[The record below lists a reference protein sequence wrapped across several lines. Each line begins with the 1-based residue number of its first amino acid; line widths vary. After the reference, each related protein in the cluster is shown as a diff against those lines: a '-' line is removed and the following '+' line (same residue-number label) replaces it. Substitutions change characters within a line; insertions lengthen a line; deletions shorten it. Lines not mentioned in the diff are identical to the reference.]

1 MNPLFRPFS
10 SSPRFVRAAR
20 KKALSLLVRTFV
32 AGRMPAAGRTLAI
45 TLGVA
50 VVVSGLLPAQGRAG
64 TRCENATISPQSAA
78 AAAQTAL
85 TVAAALDQRDAPAA
99 LVARVGTD
107 LSAQGLVYS
116 HVGFVVRDHPAGR
129 WTAVHLLNECGSDR
143 SNLYTQGLVNFF
155 ADDLVNQDAR
165 IVWLQPEQAQR
176 LADYLR
182 ALPQGALHQPHYNLI
197 ARPGSADYQN
207 STAWVVETL
216 AASLLQTADQPRLSN
231 SRREAYRAAEHDGFR
246 PDRIHIPYSKRVLG
260 GLFSANVAFT
270 DHPIGTRLAGDYP
283 VVTVR
288 SIIEYLDRSGHVD
301 AQREW
306 RNGQVMTRLGA
317 L

>member
-1 MNPLFRPFS
+1 MLE
-10 SSPRFVRAAR
+10 
-20 KKALSLLVRTFV
+20 
-32 AGRMPAAGRTLAI
+32 AGRKLA
-45 TLGVA
+45 TA
-50 VVVSGLLPAQGRAG
+50 VVVAGVVTLGLLPAQGRAG
-64 TRCENATISPQSAA
+64 TRCDDAVVTPQQVA

-85 TVAAALDQRDAPAA
+85 TVAAALDRHDAPMA

-129 WTAVHLLNECGSDR
+129 WTTVHLLNECGSDR

-165 IVWLQPEQAQR
+165 IVWLQPEHAQR
-176 LADYLR
+176 LAEQLR
-182 ALPQGALHQPHYNLI
+182 ALPRGALHQPHYNLI
-197 ARPGSADYQN
+197 ARPGSSDYQN
-207 STAWVVETL
+207 STAWVVEIL
-216 AASLLQTADQPRLSN
+216 GASLLDAGGLDSRGLDSGEPGASEPGAGGLDADRSN
-231 SRREAYRAAEHDGFR
+231 RRDAYRAAERDGFR
-246 PDRIHIPYSKRVLG
+246 PDRIHIPYSKRVMG

-270 DHPIGTRLAGDYP
+270 DHPVATRLGGDYP

-288 SIIEYLDRSGHVD
+288 SIIEYLDRSGQAS
-301 AQREW
+301 AQQEW
-306 RNGQVMTRLGA
+306 RNGRAMTRLGA

>member
-1 MNPLFRPFS
+1 MSPAIFS
-10 SSPRFVRAAR
+10 FKTFATERMLAA
-20 KKALSLLVRTFV
+20 A
-32 AGRMPAAGRTLAI
+32 M
-45 TLGVA
+45 A
-50 VVVSGLLPAQGRAG
+50 VVGVVGLLPAQGRAG
-64 TRCENATISPQSAA
+64 TRCEAETVSPQKVAD
-78 AAAQTAL
+78 AAQTAL

-116 HVGFVVRDHPAGR
+116 HIGFVVRDHPAGR

-143 SNLYTQGLVNFF
+143 SNLYVQGLVNFF
-155 ADDLVNQDAR
+155 SDHLVNQDSR
-165 IVWLQPEQAQR
+165 IVWLDPAQAQR
-176 LADYLR
+176 LADRLR
-182 ALPQGALHQPHYNLI
+182 ALPRGGLHQPHYNLI

-207 STAWVVETL
+207 STAWVLEILATTL
-216 AASLLQTADQPRLSN
+216 ADTAPDANR
-231 SRREAYRAAEHDGFR
+231 RAAYFAAERDGFR
-246 PDRIHIPYSKRVLG
+246 PDSIHIPYSKRVLG

-270 DHPIGTRLAGDYP
+270 DHSIGTRLGGDYP

-288 SIIEYLDRSGHVD
+288 SIVTYLDRSGHAV

-306 RNGQVMTRLGA
+306 RNGRAMERLGA